1 MLYWI
6 IRPFVTVFFR
16 VFYQYD
22 YQGRNNIPL
31 DHPVVFAPNHVNA
44 FIDPV
49 ALGMLCDRKIRF
61 FARGDVF
68 KGWLA
73 RKTLNSM
80 GVSPM
85 YRIQEGYTEL
95 KKNDKTFEE
104 CRSLLSAGK
113 IILLFPEGICVQE
126 RRLRPLK
133 KGLAR
138 IVFQTE
144 ELMDFKKDI
153 MVIPVG
159 LNYTAAYKFRSKLFI
174 DIGKPVSVKEYEAR
188 FKQDK
193 VRAINEFTKMLEQKM
208 AEHMVVLKNT
218 DNDQL
223 FLNLEEIYMYQW
235 LKNKGQ
241 NTNDLNHS
249 YHGSRELALFI
260 NYLDEHK
267 PELTVSLRDKST
279 AYIRKI
285 RGNGLRDHLLRP
297 ENIENISIG
306 TFIRDYLIIWLGM
319 PLYLIGLVLHYP
331 PYFLSKKICDKK
343 IKNIEFFASVYANL
357 AMVLWGIYASIQIV
371 AVGLA
376 LRDWMLLSLYTVM
389 VLPLTGFFT
398 LWYYPVKEKIFG
410 RWRLLRMVR
419 KERSVVEELV
429 RERFTIISEIE
440 NCKREFDNYL
450 KTKPQ
455 L

>member
-1 MLYWI
+1 VLYWI
-6 IRPFVTVFFR
+6 IKPFVAVFFR

-22 YQGRNNIPL
+22 YKGRNNIPL
-31 DHPVVFAPNHVNA
+31 DQPVVFAPNHVNA

-49 ALGMLCDRKIRF
+49 ALGLLCDRKIRF

-113 IILLFPEGICVQE
+113 VILLFPEGICVQE

-153 MVIPVG
+153 LVIPVG

-279 AYIRKI
+279 AYIRKV

-297 ENIENISIG
+297 ENIENISIR

-319 PLYLIGLVLHYP
+319 PVYFIGLLLHYP
-331 PYFLSKKICDKK
+331 PYFLAKKFCDKK

-357 AMVLWGIYASIQIV
+357 AMILWGIYASIQIV
-371 AVGLA
+371 TVALA
-376 LRDWMLLSLYTVM
+376 FRDWMLLSLYTVM

-419 KERSVVEELV
+419 KERSTVEELV
-429 RERFTIISEIE
+429 RERFAIISEIE

-450 KTKPQ
+450 TSKPQ